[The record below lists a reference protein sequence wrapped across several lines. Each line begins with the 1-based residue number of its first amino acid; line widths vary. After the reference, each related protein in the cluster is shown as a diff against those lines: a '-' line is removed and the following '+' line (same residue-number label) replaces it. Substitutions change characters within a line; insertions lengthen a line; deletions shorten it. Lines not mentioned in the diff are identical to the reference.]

1 MKYDFVIV
9 LMEKLLYIS
18 VFRFCD
24 PSEDSLI
31 KLTSGID
38 WDS

>member
-18 VFRFCD
+18 VFKFYD

-31 KLTSGID
+31 KLTSGIA
-38 WDS
+38 WNS